1 MRRDSLA
8 TYRAK
13 RDFRQTAEPSGK
25 EAVPAAEQLRFVVQ
39 RHDATRLHY
48 DFRLELDGVFLS
60 WAVTK
65 GPSLDPTVKR
75 LAVQTEDHPLDYGD
89 FEGTIPEDQYG
100 GGTVQLWD
108 RGYWIPEG
116 DPHEGLKKG
125 DLKFTLVGHRLEGS
139 WVLVRMKWGRE
150 KGDSKRTNW
159 LLIKHRD
166 DAAHEGDNDKLL
178 EDNDTSV
185 ASGRTLKEIAIGAGK
200 APTPFM
206 TAKKRTAGAVWQSNK
221 KGGGKTAVAPESTAK
236 PKKVRSIPAFVEP
249 QLAKLVEQPTSEPG
263 WVHEVKFDGYRLQ
276 LRVVDGKATLK
287 TRKGLDW
294 TARFQ
299 AIADVATDLP
309 DCMIDGEACALDKDG
324 VPNFSALQVALS
336 EGRSQDMV
344 FFAFD
349 AMFAEGEDLRD
360 LPLIERKERL
370 QALLSGLKDR
380 KRLIRY
386 VEHLETAGDAVLAS
400 ARKMGLEGIISKRA
414 DAPYRSTRANTWL
427 KAKCRAGQE
436 VIIGGW
442 TQEGAKLRSLI
453 VGVHRGQGKK
463 TELVPVGRVGTGFS
477 GAVTRRVLPE
487 LKKVESKTSAFAAD
501 TSPRKEANM
510 HWARPELVAEIE
522 FAGWTGDGNV
532 RQAAFKGL
540 RIDKPA
546 KEIEAEKPAKPE
558 KTVSVVPTGARSARG
573 NPRALA
579 ERRDL
584 PMATR
589 RKDPSTSLGMTK
601 TSGSAPSGPSAV
613 MGVTISHPDKPL
625 WPDEKPPLT
634 KIELA
639 RYYEAVGDWMLPHIQ
654 GRPCSLV
661 RTPDGIG
668 GQQFFQRHVMPGSS
682 ELITEAKVSGEK
694 KPYVQLDRVE
704 ALAAAA
710 QIGATELHP
719 WNGQPGEP
727 ELPGRLV
734 FDLDPA
740 PDVGFN
746 EVVKGALALRK
757 RLEKLGLATFCKTT
771 GGKGLHVVTPLT
783 ADEKSP
789 GWDAAKM
796 FAKEICRRLADA
808 EPDRFL
814 LSMAKK
820 ERTGRIFLD
829 YLRNDRT
836 STAVAP
842 LSPRAR
848 DGATVS
854 MPLEWSQVK
863 AGLDPKRFTVRTAP
877 ALLSKSKAWRGY
889 DKAAVPLRKAIQ
901 ALIDAKE

>member
-13 RDFRQTAEPSGK
+13 RDFHQTAEPSG
-25 EAVPAAEQLRFVVQ
+25 AASVAAAPQLRFVIQ

-65 GPSLDPTVKR
+65 GPSLDPKVKR

-89 FEGTIPEDQYG
+89 FEGTIPKGQYG

-116 DPHEGLKKG
+116 DPHDGLKRG
-125 DLKFTLVGHRLEGS
+125 DLKFTLVGERLSGS
-139 WVLVRMKWGRE
+139 WVLVRMKWDRE
-150 KGDSKRTNW
+150 GGKSKRTNW

-166 DAAHEGDNDKLL
+166 DTAHEGDDDKLL
-178 EDNDTSV
+178 ENNDTSV
-185 ASGRTLKEIAIGAGK
+185 ASGRTLNQIAIGAGK

-206 TAKKRTAGAVWQSNK
+206 TATKRTAGAVWQSNR
-221 KGGGKTAVAPESTAK
+221 KGGGETAVAPESKAE
-236 PKKVRSIPAFVEP
+236 PKKVRTIPAFIEP
-249 QLAKLVEQPTSEPG
+249 QLAKLVDQPTSAPG

-276 LRVVDGKATLK
+276 LRVAGGKATLK

-294 TARFQ
+294 TAKFQ
-299 AIADVATDLP
+299 AIADIARQLP

-324 VPNFSALQVALS
+324 APNFSALQVALS

-344 FFAFD
+344 FFVFD
-349 AMFAEGEDLRD
+349 AMFAGGEDLRG

-370 QALLSGLKDR
+370 HDLLSGLKD
-380 KRLIRY
+380 KKQLIRY
-386 VEHLETAGDAVLAS
+386 VDHLETAGDAVLAS
-400 ARKMGLEGIISKRA
+400 ACKMGLEGIISKRS
-414 DAPYRSTRANTWL
+414 DAPYQSTRANTWL

-442 TQEGAKLRSLI
+442 TQGGAKLRSLI
-453 VGVHRGQGKK
+453 VGVHRGRGKNK
-463 TELVPVGRVGTGFS
+463 KLVPVGRVGTGFS
-477 GAVTRRVLPE
+477 GAVMRRVLPQLE
-487 LKKVESKTSAFAAD
+487 KVESKTSPFAAEV
-501 TSPRKEANM
+501 SPRKEANM

-540 RIDKPA
+540 RTDKPA
-546 KEIEAEKPAKPE
+546 DDIVAETPAKPE
-558 KTVSVVPTGARSARG
+558 KTKMAQPKPS
-573 NPRALA
+573 RAKA
-579 ERRDL
+579 AAKTVR
-584 PMATR
+584 
-589 RKDPSTSLGMTK
+589 STS
-601 TSGSAPSGPSAV
+601 SGLAPSGPSVV

-625 WPDEKPPLT
+625 WPDEKPPVT

-639 RYYEAVGDWMLPHIQ
+639 RYYEAVGGWMLPHIK

-661 RTPDGIG
+661 RTPDGIKG
-668 GQQFFQRHVMPGSS
+668 SQNFFQRHVMPGGSP
-682 ELITEAKVSGEK
+682 LITEVKVSGDK
-694 KPYVQLDRVE
+694 KPYVQLDTVE
-704 ALAAAA
+704 AVVAAA

-719 WNGQPGEP
+719 WNNQPGVP

-746 EVVKGALALRK
+746 EVIKGALALRK

-783 ADEKSP
+783 SDKKSP
-789 GWDAAKM
+789 DWDAAKM
-796 FAKEICRRLADA
+796 FAKEVCRRLAEA

-814 LSMAKK
+814 LNMAKK

-842 LSPRAR
+842 LSSRAR

-863 AGLDPKRFTVRTAP
+863 AGLDPRRFTVRTVP
-877 ALLSKSKAWRGY
+877 GLLK
-889 DKAAVPLRKAIQ
+889 
-901 ALIDAKE
+901 

>member
-1 MRRDSLA
+1 MPRDNLA
-8 TYRAK
+8 SYRAK
-13 RDFRQTAEPSGK
+13 RDFQQTAEPSGK
-25 EAVPAAEQLRFVVQ
+25 IPVPAAEQLRFVIQ

-75 LAVQTEDHPLDYGD
+75 LAVETEDHPLDYGD
-89 FEGTIPEDQYG
+89 FEGTIPKDQYG

-108 RGYWIPEG
+108 RGYWLPDG
-116 DPHEGLKKG
+116 DPHEGLRKG

-166 DAAHEGDNDKLL
+166 SYAHDGDDDAVLQ
-178 EDNDTSV
+178 DNDTSV

-206 TAKKRTAGAVWQSNK
+206 TAKKRTAGAVWQSNRQ
-221 KGGGKTAVAPESTAK
+221 GGGKTAVAPESKAK
-236 PKKVRSIPAFVEP
+236 AKKVRTIPNFIGP
-249 QLAKLVEQPTSEPG
+249 QLTKAVEKPPSGSG

-276 LRVVDGKATLK
+276 LRVEKGKATLK

-294 TARFQ
+294 TKKFQ
-299 AIADVATDLP
+299 AIANVAEQLP
-309 DCMIDGEACALDKDG
+309 DCMIDGEACALDDEQ

-336 EGRSQDMV
+336 EGRSEDIV

-349 AMFAEGEDLRD
+349 LMFVEGEDLRA
-360 LPLIERKERL
+360 LPLVERKDRL
-370 QALLSGLKDR
+370 QQLLGGLDDKNGQ
-380 KRLIRY
+380 IRY
-386 VEHLETAGDAVLAS
+386 VEHLETDGADVLAS
-400 ARKMGLEGIISKRA
+400 ACKMKLEGIISKRR
-414 DAPYRSTRANTWL
+414 DGPYESTRSADWT
-427 KAKCRAGQE
+427 KSKCRGGEE
-436 VIIGGW
+436 VVIGGW
-442 TQEGAKLRSLI
+442 TQEGTKLRSLI
-453 VGVHRGQGKK
+453 VGRYRDRK
-463 TELVPVGRVGTGFS
+463 LVPVGRVGTGYS
-477 GAVTRRVLPE
+477 DAVMRLVLPQ
-487 LKKVESKTSAFAAD
+487 LKKVESKTSPFAAG
-501 TSPRKEANM
+501 TSPKKESNM

-540 RIDKPA
+540 RTDKPA
-546 KEIEAEKPAKPE
+546 EEVVAEAPAKP
-558 KTVSVVPTGARSARG
+558 TGAELAPVIPTEAR
-573 NPRALA
+573 RAK
-579 ERRDL
+579 RRDL
-584 PMATR
+584 SMKPKKR
-589 RKDPSTSLGMTK
+589 DPSASLGMTGK
-601 TSGSAPSGPSAV
+601 SGPSVV
-613 MGVTISHPDKPL
+613 MGVTLSHPDKPL
-625 WPDEKPPLT
+625 WPDEKPPVT

-639 RYYEAVGDWMLPHIQ
+639 RYYEEIGDWMLPHIQ

-661 RTPDGIG
+661 RTPDGIKS
-668 GQQFFQRHVMPGSS
+668 QTFFQRHVMPGSS
-682 ELITEAKVSGEK
+682 SLITEVKVSGEK
-694 KPYVQLDRVE
+694 KPYVQLDSVD
-704 ALAAAA
+704 AIVAAA

-719 WNGQPGEP
+719 WNGQAGNP

-740 PDVGFN
+740 PDVDFD
-746 EVVKGALALRK
+746 EVIRGALAVRK
-757 RLEKLGLATFCKTT
+757 RLEKLGLETFCKTT

-783 ADEKSP
+783 SDPKSP
-789 GWDAAKM
+789 DWDAAKM
-796 FAKEICRRLADA
+796 FAKEVCRRLVVA

-814 LSMAKK
+814 LNMAKK
-820 ERTGRIFLD
+820 ERKGKIFLD

-836 STAVAP
+836 STAVAV

-848 DGATVS
+848 PGATVS
-854 MPLEWSQVK
+854 MPLDWSQVK
-863 AGLDPKRFTVRTAP
+863 AGLDPKRFNLRTAP
-877 ALLSKSKAWRGY
+877 ALLKKSKPWRAY

-901 ALIDAKE
+901 ALIDSKE

>member
-8 TYRAK
+8 PYRAK
-13 RDFRQTAEPSGK
+13 RDFQQTAEPSGK
-25 EAVPAAEQLRFVVQ
+25 AAVPAGEQLRFVIQ

-65 GPSLDPTVKR
+65 GPSLDPKVKR

-89 FEGTIPEDQYG
+89 FEGTIPKGQYG

-116 DPHEGLKKG
+116 DPQEGLKKG
-125 DLKFTLVGHRLEGS
+125 DLKFTLVGNRLEGS
-139 WVLVRMKWGRE
+139 FVLVRMKWGRE

-166 DAAHEGDNDKLL
+166 QYAHEGDDDAVLQ
-178 EDNDTSV
+178 DNDTSV

-221 KGGGKTAVAPESTAK
+221 KGGGKTAVAPEAKAK
-236 PKKVRSIPAFVEP
+236 PKRVKSMPAFVEP
-249 QLAKLVEQPTSEPG
+249 QLTKLVEQPPSGAG

-276 LRVVDGKATLK
+276 LRVEDGKATLK

-294 TARFQ
+294 TKKFQ
-299 AIADVATDLP
+299 AIADVAEQLP
-309 DCMIDGEACALDKDG
+309 DCMIDGEACVLDHKRM
-324 VPNFSALQVALS
+324 PNFSALQVALS

-344 FFAFD
+344 FFVFD
-349 AMFAEGEDLRD
+349 AMFADGEDLRA

-370 QALLSGLKDR
+370 QALVSGVKD
-380 KRLIRY
+380 KKQQIRY
-386 VEHLETAGDAVLAS
+386 VDHLETSGADVLAS
-400 ARKMGLEGIISKRA
+400 ACKMGLEGIISKRS
-414 DAPYRSTRANTWL
+414 DAPYQSTRSSDWT
-427 KAKCRAGQE
+427 KSKCREGQE
-436 VIIGGW
+436 IVIGGW
-442 TQEGAKLRSLI
+442 TQEGTKLRSLI
-453 VGVHRGQGKK
+453 AGVHRGKK
-463 TELVPVGRVGTGFS
+463 LVPVGRVGTGFS
-477 GAVTRRVLPE
+477 EAVMRKLLPR
-487 LKKVESKTSAFAAD
+487 LKKVESKTSPFAAGI
-501 TSPRKEANM
+501 SPRKEANM
-510 HWARPELVAEIE
+510 HWARPELVAEVE

-540 RIDKPA
+540 RTDKPA
-546 KEIEAEKPAKPE
+546 EEVVAEMPANPE
-558 KTVSVVPTGARSARG
+558 KTEM
-573 NPRALA
+573 A
-579 ERRDL
+579 E
-584 PMATR
+584 PKPATKKR
-589 RKDPSTSLGMTK
+589 DPSASLGMTGK
-601 TSGSAPSGPSAV
+601 ASRGTTGSSVV

-625 WPDEKPPLT
+625 WPDEKPPVS

-639 RYYEAVGDWMLPHIQ
+639 RYYEAVGEWMLPHIA

-661 RTPDGIG
+661 RTPDGIKG
-668 GQQFFQRHVMPGSS
+668 KQTFFQRHVMPGGS
-682 ELITEAKVSGEK
+682 ELITEVKVSGEK
-694 KPYVQLDRVE
+694 KPYLQLDRVE
-704 ALAAAA
+704 ALAAVA

-719 WNGQPGEP
+719 WNCQPGNP

-740 PDVGFN
+740 PDVGFD
-746 EVVKGALALRK
+746 EVVKGAIEVRK
-757 RLEKLGLATFCKTT
+757 RLEKLGLKTFCKTT

-783 ADEKSP
+783 SDKKSP
-789 GWDAAKM
+789 DWDAAKM
-796 FAKEICRRLADA
+796 FAKEVCRRLVAA
-808 EPDRFL
+808 EPERFL
-814 LSMAKK
+814 LNMAKK

-848 DGATVS
+848 PGATVS
-854 MPLEWSQVK
+854 MPIEWSQVK
-863 AGLDPKRFTVRTAP
+863 AGLDPTRFNLRTAP
-877 ALLSKSKAWRGY
+877 ALLKKSKPWRGY
-889 DKAAVPLRKAIQ
+889 DTAAVPLRQAIQ
-901 ALIDAKE
+901 ALIDSKE